1 MVKQIKPIDNDHIA
15 IIETETNEVLVA
27 RVTLEAQKAAL
38 LQQIADIDDML
49 TYFK

>member
-1 MVKQIKPIDNDHIA
+1 MVKQIKPIDNEHIA
-15 IIETETNEVLVA
+15 IVETEIREILVA

-38 LQQIADIDDML
+38 LQQIVDIDDML